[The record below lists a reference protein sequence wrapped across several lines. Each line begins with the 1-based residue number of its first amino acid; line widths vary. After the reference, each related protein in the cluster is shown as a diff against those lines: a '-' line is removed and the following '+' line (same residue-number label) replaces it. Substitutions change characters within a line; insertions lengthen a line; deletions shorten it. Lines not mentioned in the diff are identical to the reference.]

1 VCLMS
6 NKTSLTPACQT
17 EIEKF
22 QSGR

>member
-22 QSGR
+22 QSRR